1 MTQKQ
6 LKIFITKFIHDEL
19 EFVGP
24 DIHADSYEQ
33 AELIAELQGLIIEGE
48 LTDLIAI
55 NDFNRPKV
63 LH

>member
-1 MTQKQ
+1 MSQKEF
-6 LKIFITKFIHDEL
+6 KIFITKFIHDEL

-24 DIHADSYEQ
+24 DIHADSFEQ
-33 AELIAELQGLIIEGE
+33 AELIAEMQGLIIQGE

-55 NDFNRPKV
+55 NDFSRPKV

>member
-1 MTQKQ
+1 MSQKE

-24 DIHADSYEQ
+24 DIS
-33 AELIAELQGLIIEGE
+33 
-48 LTDLIAI
+48 
-55 NDFNRPKV
+55 RPKV